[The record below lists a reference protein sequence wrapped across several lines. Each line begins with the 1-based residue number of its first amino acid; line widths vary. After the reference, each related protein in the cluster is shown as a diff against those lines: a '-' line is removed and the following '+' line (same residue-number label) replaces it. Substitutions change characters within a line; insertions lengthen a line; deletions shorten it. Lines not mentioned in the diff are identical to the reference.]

1 MLFLG
6 PVARDFHPAPPPQ
19 HTAELPRGSDPPLCS
34 ARTALISSFLL
45 PQRALAQ
52 ALPSQGAASSCLA
65 QGQRPCAWDPKCH
78 SGGVTGGLLSW
89 PPAGRASLSLP
100 STRPHS
106 LKEASSETADIGT
119 DFTTGRQAWTL
130 VPRHLLW
137 LSHSSH
143 SSCPRATSVVFWVLL
158 SDGCL
163 RNGFLDWHLYI

>member
-65 QGQRPCAWDPKCH
+65 QGQRPWCLGPQMPLRGSDRRALILASCREGQFISPVHTSTQSK
-78 SGGVTGGLLSW
+78 GSW
-89 PPAGRASLSLP
+89 
-100 STRPHS
+100 
-106 LKEASSETADIGT
+106 
-119 DFTTGRQAWTL
+119 
-130 VPRHLLW
+130 
-137 LSHSSH
+137 
-143 SSCPRATSVVFWVLL
+143 
-158 SDGCL
+158 
-163 RNGFLDWHLYI
+163 